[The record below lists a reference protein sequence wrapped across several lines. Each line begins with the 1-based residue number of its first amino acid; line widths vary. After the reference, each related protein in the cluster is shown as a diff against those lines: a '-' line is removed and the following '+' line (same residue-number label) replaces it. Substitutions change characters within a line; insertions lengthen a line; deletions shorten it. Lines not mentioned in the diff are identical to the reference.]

1 MSGSKQKWIA
11 LLLAL
16 GLAALGGL
24 SLWNE
29 RRNAPQPDEAM
40 EGWQE
45 YTVYWFDVFDTVT
58 RVVGYAPSQEEWTR
72 QMDALHEDLVA
83 YHQLFDIYNSYEGVT
98 SLKDVNRLLK
108 EFGMM
113 QQMTK
118 QMTKMAGKRR
128 KGKFGKFPGG
138 MPGGMGRPF

>member
-16 GLAALGGL
+16 GLAALGAL

-45 YTVYWFDVFDTVT
+45 
-58 RVVGYAPSQEEWTR
+58 
-72 QMDALHEDLVA
+72 
-83 YHQLFDIYNSYEGVT
+83 
-98 SLKDVNRLLK
+98 
-108 EFGMM
+108 
-113 QQMTK
+113 
-118 QMTKMAGKRR
+118 
-128 KGKFGKFPGG
+128 
-138 MPGGMGRPF
+138 